1 MFMYNTNGL
10 DVYV

>member
-1 MFMYNTNGL
+1 MYNTNSL